1 MYSSFMKQITDDQ
14 TQVTKA
20 ILQETLKIEFKKELE
35 NYPTKTDLN
44 KALNNYPTKVDMKIE
59 MDQLEMR
66 MDDKARIY
74 RDQILT
80 KMDQIIGE
88 LAQMRE
94 ERAFDRFDKKTLEK
108 KVANHEERITKLENK
123 KSPSHH

>member
-1 MYSSFMKQITDDQ
+1 MYSSFMKQINDDQ
-14 TQVTKA
+14 TPVTQA
-20 ILQETLKIEFKKELE
+20 FLRETLKKEFS
-35 NYPTKTDLN
+35 
-44 KALNNYPTKVDMKIE
+44 NYPTKVDMKIE

-66 MDDKARIY
+66 VDNRAKMY

-94 ERAFDRFDKKTLEK
+94 EREFERFDKKTLEK
-108 KVANHEERITKLENK
+108 KVASHEERITKLETK
-123 KSPSHH
+123 KSSSHH